1 MPCPTRSLLAFWV
14 CRDYPVGRV
23 TVAEKDPPPMSQTRF
38 QIELEQEEDGRWIAE
53 VADLPGVMAY
63 GATREE
69 ASAAVQTLAL
79 LVLADS
85 RQN

>member
-1 MPCPTRSLLAFWV
+1 MFM
-14 CRDYPVGRV
+14 G
-23 TVAEKDPPPMSQTRF
+23 QTKF

-53 VADLPGVMAY
+53 VTDLPGVMTY
-63 GATREE
+63 GATEEE

-85 RQN
+85 HQN

>member
-1 MPCPTRSLLAFWV
+1 
-14 CRDYPVGRV
+14 
-23 TVAEKDPPPMSQTRF
+23 MSQPGFR
-38 QIELEQEEDGRWIAE
+38 IELEQEEDGRWIAE
-53 VADLPGVMAY
+53 VTDLPGVMAY
-63 GATREE
+63 GKTREE